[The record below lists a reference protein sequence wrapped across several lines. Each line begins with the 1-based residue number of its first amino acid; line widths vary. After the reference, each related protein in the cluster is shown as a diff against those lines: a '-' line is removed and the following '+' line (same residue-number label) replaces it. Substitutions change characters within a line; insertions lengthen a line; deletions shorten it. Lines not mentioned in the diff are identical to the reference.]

1 MLQHFNKVSTE
12 VLSKHAPMSTMAR
25 YVQPRPPGKT
35 YASKEVAEKWAYF
48 RVDKDAYCTQHL
60 HYNQLLELT
69 KKKHYNDKLR
79 KAGG

>member
-1 MLQHFNKVSTE
+1 MFNQDLKVKHMLPQ
-12 VLSKHAPMSTMAR
+12 
-25 YVQPRPPGKT
+25 
-35 YASKEVAEKWAYF
+35 VAENWAYF